1 MGNHIDQPP
10 PLTND
15 LVSCETLA
23 RHLDDPEW
31 RVIDARFDL
40 FDTAAGENAYRES
53 HIPGALYAHLDRD
66 LAGPPGAD
74 RGRHPLPDPVS
85 WQATVSRWG
94 IGPRTRV
101 VVYDDAGGAIAAR
114 LWWMLRW
121 SGHARVAL
129 LDGGWNCWRSG
140 GRALE
145 AGIRR
150 VESVDFRAS
159 IQTGWTADT
168 NETALALA
176 AGGLVLDA
184 RAAPRYRG
192 EVEPIDS
199 KPGHIPGAVNVPF
212 SDNLDGHG
220 RFRPSGQLREL
231 YRDKFDGRHAAAA
244 IAMCGSGVTAC
255 HSLLAM
261 RLAGLGDGR
270 LYVGSWSAWI
280 SDPER
285 PIALGNA
292 PQLYK

>member
-1 MGNHIDQPP
+1 M
-10 PLTND
+10 TNDRGRSQSTADD
-15 LVSCETLA
+15 LVSCDRLA
-23 RHLDDPEW
+23 RHLDDPQW
-31 RVIDARFDL
+31 RVIDTRFDL
-40 FDTAAGENAYRES
+40 FDTDAGENAYRNN

-66 LAGPPGAD
+66 LAGPPGLD
-74 RGRHPLPDPVS
+74 RGRHPLPDPAT

-94 IGPRTRV
+94 IAPQTRV

-121 SGHARVAL
+121 SGHSRVAL
-129 LDGGWNCWRSG
+129 LDGGWTDWHGG

-145 AGIRR
+145 AGV
-150 VESVDFRAS
+150 VEVEPVDFRARMRA
-159 IQTGWTADT
+159 GWTVDSSDT
-168 NETALALA
+168 AAALA
-176 AGGLVLDA
+176 AGGLVVDA

-212 SDNLDGHG
+212 SENLDANG
-220 RFRPSGQLREL
+220 RFRPSGHLREL
-231 YRDKFDGRHAAAA
+231 YRDKLHGRPVAAT

-280 SDPER
+280 SLPER
-285 PIALGNA
+285 PVTSGDRPAGG
-292 PQLYK
+292 